1 MLHQIEKKTLFP
13 QEKKVEVLSNR
24 HIKASYYKLIFKT
37 PFSFSEVTP
46 GQFINIRVKDTFSP
60 LLRRPF
66 SISNILSKRVEII
79 YKVVGQGTN
88 LLSEVKKGDCL
99 SILGPIGKG
108 FSISKE
114 VKEHILI
121 GGGIGVSPLVFLA
134 RKIAK
139 ITKNKSCLSVFLGFK
154 TADEIICQDEFVGE
168 NMVLHVATED
178 GKSGYKGLVHHLAED
193 YLKKLSSFSGLNI
206 YACGPLKMLKS
217 VADLSF
223 NYAISSQ
230 VSMEEIIG
238 CGVGVCRGCV
248 VKGKTR
254 YLRVC
259 QEGPV
264 FDAKEIIW
272 S

>member
-1 MLHQIEKKTLFP
+1 MHRIEKKPLFS
-13 QEKKVEVLSNR
+13 QQRKVEVLSNR
-24 HIKASYYKLIFKT
+24 HIKANYYKLTFET

-46 GQFINIRVKDTFSP
+46 GQFVHIRVRDTFSP

-66 SISNILSKRVEII
+66 SISNALSKRIEII

-88 LLSEVKKGDCL
+88 ILSKVKRGDCL
-99 SILGPIGKG
+99 SILGPVGNG

-139 ITKNKSCLSVFLGFK
+139 TTKNKNCLSVFLGFK
-154 TADEIICQDEFVGE
+154 TADEILCQNELVGA
-168 NMVLHVATED
+168 NIALYVATED
-178 GKSGYKGLVHHLAED
+178 GSHGYKGLVHHLVED

-206 YACGPLKMLKS
+206 YACGPSKMLKF

-223 NYAISSQ
+223 NYAIFSQ
-230 VSMEEIIG
+230 VLMEEIIG

-248 VKGKTR
+248 VKGKAG

-272 S
+272 T